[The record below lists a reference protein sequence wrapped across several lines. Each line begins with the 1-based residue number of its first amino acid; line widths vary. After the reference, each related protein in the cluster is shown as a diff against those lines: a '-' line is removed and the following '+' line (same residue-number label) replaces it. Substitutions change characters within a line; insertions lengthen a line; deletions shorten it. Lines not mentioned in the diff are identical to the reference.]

1 MNTKAAIIGIL
12 TAGAFLA
19 ASAEEAKNAEKP
31 PVSKEKA
38 SYAIGV
44 NIGGNFKRQDVDV
57 DFEQL
62 LSGIKD
68 AVTGTPKLSETEMRE
83 TLMQFQQELMA
94 KQQEK
99 RRLLAEKN
107 KIDGQNFLAENKSKP
122 GVVTLASGLQYKVIT
137 QGSGETPKPDSTVE
151 VNYRGTLIDG
161 TEFDA
166 SRPGQPLNRPLP
178 QLIKGWQEALALMKI
193 GSKLQLFVPPDLAY
207 GEFGSGPKIGP
218 NATLIFD
225 MELVAIKAPPPAPPA
240 AAPLTSDIIK
250 VPSAEEM
257 KKGAKI
263 ETLKAEDVER
273 MIKEQQAKEQQAKET
288 KPK

>member
-12 TAGAFLA
+12 TVGIISLA
-19 ASAEEAKNAEKP
+19 WAEEGKP
-31 PVSKEKA
+31 KERSPVSKEKA

-57 DFEQL
+57 DLEQL

-68 AVTGTPKLSETEMRE
+68 AMGGTPKFSETEIRE
-83 TLMQFQQELMA
+83 TLMQFQQDMMT

-99 RRLLAEKN
+99 RRLLGEKN
-107 KIDGQNFLAENKSKP
+107 KAAGGQFLAENKAKP
-122 GVVTLASGLQYKVIT
+122 GIVTLANGLQYKVIT
-137 QGSGETPKPDSTVE
+137 EGTGEMPKPESMVE
-151 VNYRGTLIDG
+151 LNYRGTLIDG
-161 TEFDA
+161 TEFEA
-166 SRPGQPLNRPLP
+166 SKPGTPATFRANGV
-178 QLIKGWQEALALMKI
+178 IKGWAEALALMKS
-193 GSKLQLFVPPDLAY
+193 GSKWQLFIPPDLAF
-207 GEFGSGPKIGP
+207 GEFGSGTKVGP
-218 NATLIFD
+218 NATLSYEF
-225 MELVAIKAPPPAPPA
+225 ELVAVKPPPPPPPA

-263 ETLKAEDVER
+263 ETLKQEDVDR
-273 MIKEQQAKEQQAKET
+273 MIKEQQAKEAA